1 MQSARSLHRW
11 VSYGAILP
19 GLLLA
24 VTGVALSLM
33 PLNEAVSTGSLTPA
47 ADVSVADVASAIA
60 RDVPGVERIAK
71 SANHTITADF
81 FHADTF
87 GSVVFDPATGNIS
100 PKPEPTGMWGTLKS
114 LHRSL
119 FLGDIGRG
127 VTGLTALSML
137 FLSVTGVWI
146 IVSRMGGWRAL
157 ISPPATRGWKL
168 VHFQAIRIALA
179 GLAITSLSGVVMSLS
194 SFSLLPSTN
203 TPEPLFPD
211 LSGAQMIAIAQM
223 EALQSTPLSQF
234 RELIFPFDGDPTEPF
249 MLATNSGVAFVDP
262 ATGQITAFEP
272 KSLWGHLYELVYL
285 LHTGQGAWWIG
296 LLMGLSICAAPVAVA
311 SGVALVL
318 TRPKSPLSG
327 IKIAPASR
335 AKDVILVGSEGGTT
349 WIFAAELA
357 RKLTEAGR
365 AVHVAAINDM
375 RENYPKADNLFF
387 FAATYG
393 QGEAP
398 ESAHQFDKVFAKF
411 ERKDIAVSV
420 LGFGDR
426 SYPEFCG
433 FAQYISA
440 QAKRAGF
447 ECLDELTLIDRQSL
461 QAFAAWGAQIG
472 EKLGISLTLAPRL
485 ATTAPTHL
493 TLLRNTRLGE
503 EVGAPVSILRFEIPN
518 KGFAKFGAGDL
529 LGILPPGSDVPR
541 FYSLASSTKDGF
553 LEICVRRQ
561 EGGLCSTHLTQL
573 VPGARIKAF
582 IKPNPQFRPARNSNP
597 MILIGAGAGIG
608 PLMGFLRG
616 SKGVKP
622 AHLFWGGRSEQ
633 SDFLYQGELK
643 TCVETGQL
651 TQLST
656 AFSRDQS
663 PAYVQTRLKEQSSE
677 VARLISEGAE
687 ILICGGVNM
696 AQDVARTLDEILM
709 PNGTSVA
716 QLKSQKRYL
725 EDVY

>member
-11 VSYGAILP
+11 ISYGVIFP

-33 PLNEAVSTGSLTPA
+33 PLNEALTTGSLSPA
-47 ADVSVADVASAIA
+47 AHVSVADVAGAIA

-71 SANHTITADF
+71 SANHTITADY

-87 GSVVFDPATGNIS
+87 GTVVFDAATETIS
-100 PKPEPTGMWGTLKS
+100 PKPEPTGMWGTLKT

-146 IVSRMGGWRAL
+146 IVGRMGGWHAL
-157 ISPPATRGWKL
+157 IFPPSTKGWNL
-168 VHFQAIRIALA
+168 MHFQAIRIALV
-179 GLAITSLSGVVMSLS
+179 GLVIASLSGVVLSLG
-194 SFSLLPSTN
+194 SFSLLPNTN
-203 TPEPLFPD
+203 TPEPVFPD

-234 RELIFPFDGDPTEPF
+234 RELIFPFDSDPTEPF
-249 MLATNSGVAFVDP
+249 TLATNSGVAFVDP
-262 ATGQITAFEP
+262 ATGQVTDFEP
-272 KSLWGHLYELVYL
+272 KSLWGQLYEMIYL

-296 LLMGLSICAAPVAVA
+296 VLMGLSICAVPVAII

-318 TRPKSPLSG
+318 TRPKSPLTG
-327 IKIAPASR
+327 IHIAPANR

-357 RKLTEAGR
+357 RKLSDAGR
-365 AVHVAAINDM
+365 ATHVAAINDM
-375 RENYPKADNLFF
+375 QQDYPLAENLFF

-398 ESAHQFDKVFAKF
+398 ESAHQFDKVFTKF
-411 ERKDIAVSV
+411 RRTDISVSV

-426 SYPEFCG
+426 SYPNFCG
-433 FAQYISA
+433 FAQYVSA
-440 QAKRAGF
+440 KVKHAGF
-447 ECLDELTLIDRQSL
+447 ECLNELTLIDRQSL
-461 QAFAAWGAQIG
+461 QAFSAWGNKIG
-472 EKLGISLTLAPRL
+472 ETLEVSLTLAPRL
-485 ATTAPTHL
+485 ATAAPANL

-503 EVGAPVSILRFEIPN
+503 EVNAPVSILRFEIPS
-518 KGFAKFGAGDL
+518 KGFAKFSGGDL
-529 LGILPPGSDVPR
+529 VGIFPPGSDVPR

-561 EGGLCSTHLTQL
+561 QGGLCSSHLTQL
-573 VPGARIKAF
+573 VPGARIQAF
-582 IKPNPQFRPARNSNP
+582 IKPNPQFRPARNSKP

-616 SKGVKP
+616 SKDVKP
-622 AHLFWGGRSEQ
+622 AHLFWGGRSEK
-633 SDFLYQGELK
+633 SDYLYEGELK
-643 TCVETGQL
+643 IRVETGQL
-651 TQLST
+651 TKLST

-677 VARLISEGAE
+677 ILRLISEGAE

-696 AQDVARTLDEILM
+696 AQDVARTLDEILA
-709 PNGTSVA
+709 PNGISVA